1 MALLRV
7 LDASGT
13 MNHPEIAAGR
23 CAMIPTPIQ
32 DYLKDRHIWF
42 ESRPHRRAV
51 AAQRLAASEHVS
63 GNLVAKVVVVRA
75 DGQLAMAVLSA
86 SQHLDAE
93 RLRQVMHARQ
103 LMLAPEA
110 STVGRFGPCEAGAE
124 PPLALFGIP
133 IYVDA
138 HLALQ
143 PRILMRAGT
152 HEDAVE
158 IYTDDWLLSE
168 RVRIVD
174 GLGVARG

>member
-1 MALLRV
+1 
-7 LDASGT
+7 
-13 MNHPEIAAGR
+13 
-23 CAMIPTPIQ
+23 MIPAPIQ
-32 DYLKDRHIWF
+32 EYLKGHHIWF
-42 ESRPHRRAV
+42 EEKPHRRAV
-51 AAQRLAASEHVS
+51 AAQRLAAAEHIS
-63 GNLVAKVVVVRA
+63 GKQVAKVVVVRA
-75 DGQLAMAVLSA
+75 DGELAMAVISA

-110 STVGRFGPCEAGAE
+110 STIGRFGPCEAGAE

-174 GLGVARG
+174 GLGVAGG